1 MKVVEAGDSKAETV
15 LAIVQGG
22 ACTCWSVWKE
32 EDGVGGREGGEEAVE
47 EEWEVEREV
56 V

>member
-1 MKVVEAGDSKAETV
+1 MYREGPVHVGVYGKR
-15 LAIVQGG
+15 
-22 ACTCWSVWKE
+22 